1 MRKHLTWLTGL
12 ALFVTPGLAL
22 AAADATPAAQT
33 GAAGQAAPVPDATIS
48 KAGAALR
55 DVANL
60 QEKYQPKMDSATP
73 KEKEGLSAQ
82 ANAEAVQA
90 IQSHGLSM
98 QEYSSVVRMAQT
110 NPQVRQRLLDAANQP

>member
-1 MRKHLTWLTGL
+1 MRGYLNWMTGV
-12 ALFVTPGLAL
+12 ALFVAPGLAL
-22 AAADATPAAQT
+22 AAADTLPQGQSGAAAQ
-33 GAAGQAAPVPDATIS
+33 GVPVPDATIS

-55 DVANL
+55 DVADL

-110 NPQVRQRLLDAANQP
+110 NPQVRQRLLDAANQR